1 MHVDLEC
8 KYSWVPVHV
17 LSVHPPSIHYSAID
31 RGHSVLPAV
40 FCATLNWSLQSDLM
54 RHFSFWVTQIVQTFP
69 EEMRQL
75 GRHSYT
81 ENVQSAVQQA
91 ALCQCQTVK
100 CSLGT
105 TKNVYSTD
113 QPGLTMYS
121 ASQLSEVHLCPWP
134 RDGCLPVTHTL
145 PVLSSNQSLCNI
157 ILMLTIVK
165 LKSWHRKGGR
175 ELQYEYGVTV
185 CCSEGQSLKEFEK
198 GIPDIPKNNPKSKG
212 YSTKKKNNNIRFP
225 LDYLI

>member
-1 MHVDLEC
+1 MSSNLSQTWGPPLIGWLMIHSKSTC
-8 KYSWVPVHV
+8 MYRWVTVHV
-17 LSVHPPSIHYSAID
+17 ISVHPPSIQYSAID
-31 RGHSVLPAV
+31 RVHSVLPAV

-54 RHFSFWVTQIVQTFP
+54 RHFPFWVTQIVKTFP
-69 EEMRQL
+69 EEI

-113 QPGLTMYS
+113 QPGLTMYG

-134 RDGCLPVTHTL
+134 RDGCLPVCL
-145 PVLSSNQSLCNI
+145 
-157 ILMLTIVK
+157 
-165 LKSWHRKGGR
+165 
-175 ELQYEYGVTV
+175 
-185 CCSEGQSLKEFEK
+185 
-198 GIPDIPKNNPKSKG
+198 
-212 YSTKKKNNNIRFP
+212 
-225 LDYLI
+225 

>member
-1 MHVDLEC
+1 MPAQAVSSNLSQIWGPPLIGWVMIHSKSTC
-8 KYSWVPVHV
+8 KHSWVPVHV

-105 TKNVYSTD
+105 TKNVYSSQTWLCMV
-113 QPGLTMYS
+113 PHSSVKSTS
-121 ASQLSEVHLCPWP
+121 ASDLGMGV
-134 RDGCLPVTHTL
+134 
-145 PVLSSNQSLCNI
+145 SL
-157 ILMLTIVK
+157 
-165 LKSWHRKGGR
+165 
-175 ELQYEYGVTV
+175 
-185 CCSEGQSLKEFEK
+185 
-198 GIPDIPKNNPKSKG
+198 
-212 YSTKKKNNNIRFP
+212 
-225 LDYLI
+225 